1 MKTKIQSI
9 TAALI
14 LLLGLSALLL
24 PGSPDSPG
32 SGPRI
37 LEERVAGILAGMPAR
52 NLAETESRLAELVR
66 LGPDAIAVICGRIVP
81 PATGGDA
88 GARYALA
95 GLAAAC
101 RTKPEGEA
109 QRKMISLEIGR
120 ALRKSTDRE
129 VDAFLIEQLQLVGR
143 EESIP
148 FLAVYLQDERLGA
161 PAIRALEAIRSPAA
175 ERALIRA
182 LSAAS
187 NNGLQTIV
195 KALGDLGSIP
205 ASRKIGRYLESA
217 DSGLRQAAFYALA
230 NAGNPESAPLLSRAL
245 ERAVPEEK
253 IGLTSL
259 HLLYARRLFE
269 SGDRKGAAAI
279 CRRQMNKTR
288 DSRNMNVN
296 AAALSIL
303 VECLGSG
310 AMPDLLA
317 AMESENSEFRDAAL
331 QLTPLIP
338 GKSATGQL
346 LEKLKRSGSAA
357 RADIIAMLGMRNDRA
372 ALPSVL
378 AELRSPDPDARR
390 AAIPASCRLGGES
403 SLEPLA
409 ELLLNGRDDE
419 IELIRDALLTLPPDR
434 VNRELSV
441 RFGRMPPG
449 AKAAALEILSA
460 HGSAANLGIIRE
472 GAKDSDTR
480 VRTGAL
486 LAFSFLAQEE
496 DLPLLLGLLRQASRP
511 EEYEAAQKAVA
522 TAIRRISDP
531 ERRAE
536 PVLSILRETSGM
548 MRIRFLELLP
558 AAGGRRALQ
567 TVIDETKRQGIDVR
581 LQDAA
586 IRILSAWP
594 DVGAAAEIRRLF
606 MESTDLSRRLTTLRG
621 YLRLTVTAEAGRND
635 PSGTIRTLNE
645 MFAAGS
651 DPEEK
656 RAILGSI
663 PGLKIGDALRIGAR
677 YLKDT
682 ALKTDAALAVLGLTL
697 SLPEAELDRT
707 GYETVTIIRRA
718 NALHDNPYLREQAD
732 KLRETLTSR
741 WQQESVPLF
750 NGKDLN
756 GWKGLVDDPPAR
768 ARMSATELLRR
779 QDVADNEMRA
789 HWKATDGVLTFDG
802 KGHSICTGRNYG
814 DFELLVEWK
823 IETGGDSGIYL
834 RGSPQVQIWDT
845 AKWPEGSGGLY
856 NNQKN
861 PGKPIVCADRPVG
874 EWNTFWI
881 RMTGERVTVYLN
893 DVQVVDDVV
902 MENYWQR
909 DIPIFPVGQ
918 IELQA
923 HNTPLYFRNIRIRE
937 RRPEQ

>member
-9 TAALI
+9 TAASI
-14 LLLGLSALLL
+14 LLLGLSALIL
-24 PGSPDSPG
+24 PGSPG
-32 SGPRI
+32 SGPRT
-37 LEERVAGILAGMPAR
+37 LEERVTGILAAMPAQ
-52 NLAETESRLAELVR
+52 NLAEMELRLAELVQ
-66 LGPDAIAVICGRIVP
+66 LGPDAVDVICRRIVP

-88 GARYALA
+88 EARYALA
-95 GLAAAC
+95 GLAAAR

-109 QRKMISLEIGR
+109 ERKMISLAIGR
-120 ALRKSTDRE
+120 ALRKSPDRE
-129 VDAFLIEQLQLVGR
+129 VGAFLIEQLQLVGLG
-143 EESIP
+143 ESIP
-148 FLAVYLQDERLGA
+148 VLAVCLQDERLSA
-161 PAIRALEAIRSPAA
+161 PAIRALEAIHSPAA
-175 ERALIRA
+175 ERALLKA
-182 LSAAS
+182 LSAAP
-187 NNGLQTIV
+187 NHRLQAII
-195 KALGDLGSIP
+195 KALGDLSSIP
-205 ASRKIGRYLESA
+205 ASRRIGRYLESA

-259 HLLYARRLFE
+259 QLLYARRLFE
-269 SGDRKGAAAI
+269 SGDRKGAVAI
-279 CRRQMNKTR
+279 CRRQMSKAR

-317 AMESENSEFRDAAL
+317 AMESENSEFRTAAL
-331 QLTPLIP
+331 QLTSLIP
-338 GKSATGQL
+338 GKSATGQW
-346 LEKLKRSGSAA
+346 LEELKRCSPAV

-372 ALPSVL
+372 ALPAVL
-378 AELRSPDPDARR
+378 AELRSSDPSARR

-419 IELIRDALLTLPPDR
+419 IELIRVALITLPPDR

-441 RFGRMPPG
+441 RFRRMPSG
-449 AKAAALEILSA
+449 AKTAALEILSA

-472 GAKDSDTR
+472 GAKDSDAR
-480 VRTGAL
+480 VRIGAL
-486 LAFSFLAQEE
+486 LAFSYLAQEE
-496 DLPLLLGLLRQASRP
+496 DLPLLLDLLRQASRP
-511 EEYEAAQKAVA
+511 EEYEAAQKAA
-522 TAIRRISDP
+522 AAAIRGISDP
-531 ERRAE
+531 EKRAE
-536 PVLSILRETSGM
+536 PILSVLRETSGM

-558 AAGGRRALQ
+558 AAGSRRALQ
-567 TVIDETKRQGIDVR
+567 TVIDETKRQGIDAR
-581 LQDAA
+581 QQDAA

-594 DVGAAAEIRRLF
+594 DAGAAAEIRRWF
-606 MESTDLSRRLTTLRG
+606 MESTDPSRRLATLRG

-635 PSGTIRTLNE
+635 PSGAIRTLNE
-645 MFAAGS
+645 MLAAGS

-656 RAILGSI
+656 KAILASM
-663 PGLKIGDALRIGAR
+663 PGLQTGDALKIGAR
-677 YLKDT
+677 YLGDA
-682 ALKTDAALAVLGLTL
+682 ALKTDAALAVLGLAL
-697 SLPEAELDRT
+697 SLPEAELDRI
-707 GYETVTIIRRA
+707 GYETVAIISRA
-718 NALHDNPYLREQAD
+718 NAIHDNPYLREQAG
-732 KLRETLTSR
+732 KLLETLASR
-741 WQQESVPLF
+741 REQEFIPLF
-750 NGKDLN
+750 NGRDLT

-779 QDVADNEMRA
+779 QDEADNEMRA

-802 KGHSICTGRNYG
+802 KGRSICTGSDYE
-814 DFELLVEWK
+814 DFELLVDWK
-823 IETGGDSGIYL
+823 IEAGGDSGIYL
-834 RGSPQVQIWDT
+834 RGSPQVQIWDS
-845 AKWPEGSGGLY
+845 AKGPEGSGGLY

-861 PGKPIVCADRPVG
+861 TGKPIVCADRPVG

-909 DIPIFPVGQ
+909 DKPIFPVGQ

-923 HNTPLYFRNIRIRE
+923 HNTPLYFRNIRIRDL
-937 RRPEQ
+937 RPEK